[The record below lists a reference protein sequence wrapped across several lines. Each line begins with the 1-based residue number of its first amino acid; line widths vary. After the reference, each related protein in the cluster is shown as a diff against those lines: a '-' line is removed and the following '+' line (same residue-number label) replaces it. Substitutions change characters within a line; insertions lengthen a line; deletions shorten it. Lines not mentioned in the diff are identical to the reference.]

1 MQAINAVIKAKG
13 GIAVSSMDEVTLL
26 PLPVAGLMSDES
38 LEETSRRY
46 EEIEEKIKRLKTPM
60 DSLQMTLSFMG
71 LLVIPSLKLSN
82 KGLFNSETFQFTPY
96 SYDSR

>member
-60 DSLQMTLSFMG
+60 DSLQMTLFFYG
-71 LLVIPSLKLSN
+71 IAGDPIL
-82 KGLFNSETFQFTPY
+82 ET
-96 SYDSR
+96 